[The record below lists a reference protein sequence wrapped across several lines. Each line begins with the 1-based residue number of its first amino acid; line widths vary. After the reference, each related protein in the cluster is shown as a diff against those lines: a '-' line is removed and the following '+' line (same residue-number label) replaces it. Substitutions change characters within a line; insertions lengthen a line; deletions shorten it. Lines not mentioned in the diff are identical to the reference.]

1 MSPAATTLTVVACG
15 MVTGVG
21 YNAPATLAAL
31 RARVSGVRAETWPD
45 FESGMQVRCARV
57 SFPQRHGGTA
67 LLADLVTPAIAE
79 CFTSAGLSDTARVPL
94 LIGVARPDRPGRPQ
108 DLEASLVQQIYG
120 RLDAAPCRESR
131 IHAGDQ
137 AGCAFALLH
146 AQQLIEAGVAEHVL
160 IAGVD
165 TLLDRPTINAYSARR
180 RLLTPRNFNGFLPG
194 EAGAAVLIGAAPGNE
209 GGLRISGIGYAQE
222 SATIEATKPMR
233 ATGLTNAIRA
243 ALQSARISMPEISF
257 RVTDLS
263 GEHYK
268 FKEAMLAAV
277 RLDQVPRAR
286 PLPLWHPVEFLGE
299 VGAAILPCI
308 LAWTWHALRHGYA
321 PGRNALC
328 HLGSDDGHRFAFV
341 AQPSNRLLKLNL

>member
-31 RARVSGVRAETWPD
+31 RARVSGVRAQTWPD
-45 FESGMQVRCARV
+45 FESGKQVRCARV

-67 LLADLVTPAIAE
+67 LLADLVTPAIEE
-79 CFTSAGLSDTARVPL
+79 CLIAAGQSDTARVPL
-94 LIGVARPDRPGRPQ
+94 LIGVARPDRPGRPE
-108 DLEASLVQQIYG
+108 DLDGSLVSQIYG
-120 RLDAAPCRESR
+120 RLDAAACRESR
-131 IHAGDQ
+131 IYAGDQ
-137 AGCAFALLH
+137 AGCAFALLE
-146 AQQLIEAGVAEHVL
+146 AQRLIEAGVAERVL

-194 EAGAAVLIGAAPGNE
+194 EAGAAMLVGAGGGSE

-222 SATIEATKPMR
+222 TATIEATRPFR
-233 ATGLTNAIRA
+233 GSGLTTAIRA
-243 ALQSARISMPEISF
+243 ALQSAQIGMPDIGF

-268 FKEAMLAAV
+268 FKEAMLALG
-277 RLDQVPRAR
+277 RLDQIPRAR

-321 PGRNALC
+321 PGPNALC

-341 AQPSNRLLKLNL
+341 AHGV